1 MTDKNFI
8 YTINLDIVNKKSIL
22 FKKNC
27 YNNIVIFIL
36 LCNFTLIKYLGKGV

>member
-22 FKKNC
+22 FKKK
-27 YNNIVIFIL
+27 IVIIIL
-36 LCNFTLIKYLGKGV
+36 LYLFCYVILPL